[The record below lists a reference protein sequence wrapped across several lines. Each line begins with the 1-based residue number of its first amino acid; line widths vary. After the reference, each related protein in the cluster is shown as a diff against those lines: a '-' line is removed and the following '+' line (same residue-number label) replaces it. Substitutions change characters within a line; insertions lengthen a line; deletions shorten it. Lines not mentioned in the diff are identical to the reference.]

1 MVVGS
6 APTNALNFGA
16 ALMNKIDPEEKLRSR
31 RRDSFTSKN
40 EGKRDRSS
48 CKSQLLIQ
56 QQ

>member
-6 APTNALNFGA
+6 APTNSLNFGA

-48 CKSQLLIQ
+48 CKSQLLI
-56 QQ
+56 